1 LLRDY
6 EILYIVRPDLD
17 EEHVSEAVASVNKLI
32 ENVGGNSQKTD
43 MWGRRRLAYEV
54 RHLREGHYVL
64 TDFQVEPARVPEM
77 EATLKISD
85 TVFRHLIVRKPE
97 PSRKKAALARKRA
110 AAAEAAQAQAAPAEA
125 ATPATETEAPAAAA
139 EAAPAAAPVQAAPA
153 GEPAETASPAAEQA
167 ETAPATEPS
176 AEAPSE
182 MPAAPAPEPAAEEAA
197 AEEPKS

>member
-17 EEHVSEAVASVNKLI
+17 EEHVNEAVAAVNKLI
-32 ENVGGNSQKTD
+32 ENLGGNPQKTD

-77 EATLKISD
+77 ESTLKISD

-97 PSRKKAALARKRA
+97 PSRKTAALVRKRAANA
-110 AAAEAAQAQAAPAEA
+110 AAAEAEAAAAAAAEQAAATAVAEPA
-125 ATPATETEAPAAAA
+125 PATEPA
-139 EAAPAAAPVQAAPA
+139 EAAPAEPA
-153 GEPAETASPAAEQA
+153 G
-167 ETAPATEPS
+167 TAPAEPA

-182 MPAAPAPEPAAEEAA
+182 TPAAPAPEPAAEEAA